1 MNRLKRFLTDTV
13 DALLHVAG
21 RYPVETALSLYAFA
35 LFILTHERIV
45 DDLPEAVVGIMPITL
60 YAALATGALTRRAA
74 PRLRLVYYA
83 VALLPALSWA
93 MGEAWFQT
101 SQYVITASI
110 LAPLAL
116 LMARRT
122 VQNRRFVGEA
132 LAYVE
137 AGVIGGI
144 FALVTLLAFL
154 AIFHSVVYIFGIWG
168 SVVND
173 VRSYASSFAVL
184 TLWPL
189 LALSMLDRFLDGEPQ
204 GTKTSDALLNY
215 ILAPALLVYAAILYL
230 YGLQILFAWTLP
242 IGGVAYLVFGFTI
255 ALFAIRALQ
264 VFVVRRRYDWF
275 FDRVSYFALPPLVLF
290 WAGVAQRVAD
300 YGLTDW
306 RVYLI
311 ICGAIM
317 TVSVGLFLARRTA
330 RYYYIAG
337 TAFVCFLTTAYIPY
351 FSASAISLR
360 SQTARAERLAAAAG
374 LARHGGPARPRT
386 HRRTRHHA
394 HRGLSGAL
402 FVARLP
408 RRQRHAAAGRPFRHL
423 AFGGV
428 HRCLPEHGL
437 GPPHPLGRRP
447 RAHRG
452 GQRAAALPRQRTPR
466 PARHRRLPPLLRPR
480 LLLLRQR
487 PSQSRYTTS
496 DDTLRLYLPDG
507 RELLRRSFEELLHDR
522 AAQLRLPID
531 DDALYTAD
539 NLLVYRTDSL
549 LVSFRRVEAS
559 RHEHR
564 YTDLDVDIF
573 FTK

>member
-374 LARHGGPARPRT
+374 LLDT
-386 HRRTRHHA
+386 
-394 HRGLSGAL
+394 
-402 FVARLP
+402 
-408 RRQRHAAAGRPFRHL
+408 AGRLDL
-423 AFGGV
+423 ARIDERDTTLIAGY
-428 HRCLPEHGL
+428 RELYSSL
-437 GPPHPLGRRP
+437 DYLDDND
-447 RAHRG
+447 
-452 GQRAAALPRQRTPR
+452 T
-466 PARHRRLPPLLRPR
+466 
-480 LLLLRQR
+480 LLLADRFGISRSAEFIDAFQNTALGHHIRWGGAPVLTEVVNAPLHFLDNER
-487 PSQSRYTTS
+487 RDPLDIAGYRHCYDPASYSYGNDRSQSRYTTS